1 MLTMAKDKK
10 GFVLYADQI
19 EIFNQLPDEISGKL
33 IKHIF
38 DYVNDKNPTTD
49 DIIINVAFASIKTQL
64 KRDLKKY
71 ESICDRNKING
82 SKGGRPIKPKKP
94 TGLSGNPN
102 KPKKPDIDND
112 IDNDIDKEKRVSR
125 KFTPPTIIEIKDYC
139 TERKNRV
146 DPNKFYNHYESN
158 GWLVGK
164 NKMKNWK
171 AAVRNWENNN
181 FASDTNK
188 IPKYKAL

>member
-1 MLTMAKDKK
+1 MAKDKK